1 LQLWSV
7 VQGERLPRGGAGLG
21 GGALSLGVGSGGVI
35 DGAGASVVAADA
47 AGAAGW
53 SQAHRLNVNSS
64 PAVCELVFM
73 AKAIASIA
81 SRGVAREDL
90 GLEGKLD

>member
-1 LQLWSV
+1 MQLWSV

-35 DGAGASVVAADA
+35 DGAGASVVA